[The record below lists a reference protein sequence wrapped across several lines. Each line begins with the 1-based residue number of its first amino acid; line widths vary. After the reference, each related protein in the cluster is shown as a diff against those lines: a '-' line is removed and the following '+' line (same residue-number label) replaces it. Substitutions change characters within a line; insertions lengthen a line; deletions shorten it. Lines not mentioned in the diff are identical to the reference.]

1 MVEVRSIA
9 PLGAAPPVGGDHA
22 RVDPASPVP
31 LPTAAP
37 RIPVR
42 RRRRGRW
49 TRARLR
55 RSRDRRRDAPPAH
68 GLASAGSGGLGD
80 RARRARDDGKPL
92 VRPLPGMAARGQ
104 RAPGGTHL
112 DRKSTRLNSSHTVI
126 SYAVFCL
133 KKKNKK
139 KVI

>member
-31 LPTAAP
+31 MPTAAP

-92 VRPLPGMAARGQ
+92 VRPRSEEHTSELQSRL
-104 RAPGGTHL
+104 HL
-112 DRKSTRLNSSHTVI
+112 VCRLLLEKKKKTTYTRLTPQPPHI
-126 SYAVFCL
+126 IFEH
-133 KKKNKK
+133 
-139 KVI
+139 

>member
-55 RSRDRRRDAPPAH
+55 RSRDRRLDAPPLTASRLPDPVASGSEH
-68 GLASAGSGGLGD
+68 VDRVLMENLSFVTYPGLL
-80 RARRARDDGKPL
+80 
-92 VRPLPGMAARGQ
+92 
-104 RAPGGTHL
+104 
-112 DRKSTRLNSSHTVI
+112 
-126 SYAVFCL
+126 
-133 KKKNKK
+133 
-139 KVI
+139 